1 MEQEE
6 ATTSG
11 TTKKPPRATR
21 RECGPQVS
29 VEAIDFGVQ
38 GVVWGG
44 NKKLIRLVTIGN
56 HAELKR
62 QTMNPTAAVS
72 KTMALESLNNNN
84 DTTGTVLQC
93 KRKNANSSS
102 VDDATKEQCK
112 RSKRDDLVQTAAADA
127 TLPNAT
133 EEELAIAQA
142 AQKPGM
148 LLAIIQQEVLALVAD
163 DDLF

>member
-1 MEQEE
+1 MN
-6 ATTSG
+6 TTG
-11 TTKKPPRATR
+11 
-21 RECGPQVS
+21 
-29 VEAIDFGVQ
+29 
-38 GVVWGG
+38 
-44 NKKLIRLVTIGN
+44 
-56 HAELKR
+56 
-62 QTMNPTAAVS
+62 TAAVS
-72 KTMALESLNNNN
+72 KKMALESLNNS
-84 DTTGTVLQC
+84 TTGTGTVLQC